1 MAHVASHKGES
12 SGSPLRIRAPYL
24 PCMPSLFDADSLAAW
39 RDHLN
44 RSTLFREAA
53 AGWRGTLLLLEGDPA
68 APERTAWVEVADG
81 SCAAARG
88 GDDGDAERAD
98 FVLAATPATWDDLVS
113 ARTTPVMAAITG
125 RLRLVKGD
133 LLALAPHAKAAAA
146 LLAAAN
152 GEQRTENGEQRTEQ

>member
-1 MAHVASHKGES
+1 
-12 SGSPLRIRAPYL
+12 
-24 PCMPSLFDADSLAAW
+24 MPSLFDADSLAAW

-44 RSTLFREAA
+44 VSPLFRDAA
-53 AGWRGTLLLLEGDPA
+53 AGWRGTLLLLEGDPN
-68 APERTAWVEVADG
+68 APARTAWVEVADG

-98 FVLAATPATWDDLVS
+98 FVLAASPATWHDLVS
-113 ARTTPVMAAITG
+113 ARTTPVMAAMTG

-133 LLALAPHAKAAAA
+133 LMALAPHAKAAAA

-152 GEQRTENGEQRTEQ
+152 GDGKGER

>member
-1 MAHVASHKGES
+1 
-12 SGSPLRIRAPYL
+12 
-24 PCMPSLFDADSLAAW
+24 MPSLFDPDALAAW

-44 RSTLFREAA
+44 ASSLFREAA

-88 GDDGDAERAD
+88 GETGDATRAD
-98 FVLAATPATWDDLVS
+98 FVLAASPATWQDLVL
-113 ARTTPVMAAITG
+113 ARTTPVMAAMTG

-152 GEQRTENGEQRTEQ
+152 GER

>member
-1 MAHVASHKGES
+1 
-12 SGSPLRIRAPYL
+12 
-24 PCMPSLFDADSLAAW
+24 MPSLFDAESLAAW

-44 RSTLFREAA
+44 ASELFRSSA
-53 AGWRGTLLLLEGDPA
+53 AGWRGTLLLLEGDPD

-98 FVLAATPATWDDLVS
+98 FVLAASPATWHDLVS
-113 ARTTPVMAAITG
+113 ARTTPVMAAMTG

-133 LLALAPHAKAAAA
+133 LMALAPHAKAAAA
-146 LLAAAN
+146 LLLAAN
-152 GEQRTENGEQRTEQ
+152 SDQRTANGG